1 MRIYTKGH
9 MIQGKKIRQVSVLC
23 CIKSCYASRTGVSQR
38 MCAAKERIKP
48 VYAGYNCLGVGAQM
62 LQPDQGIDSSVPTE
76 RKRKEAKQDVQKGK
90 P

>member
-1 MRIYTKGH
+1 MLYKT
-9 MIQGKKIRQVSVLC
+9 
-23 CIKSCYASRTGVSQR
+23 
-38 MCAAKERIKP
+38 AKERIKP
-48 VYAGYNCLGVGAQM
+48 VYTGYNCLGVGAQM